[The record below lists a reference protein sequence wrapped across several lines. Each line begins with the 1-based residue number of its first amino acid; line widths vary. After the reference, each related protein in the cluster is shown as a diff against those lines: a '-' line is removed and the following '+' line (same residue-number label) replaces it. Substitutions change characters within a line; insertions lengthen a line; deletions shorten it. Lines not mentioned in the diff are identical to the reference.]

1 MRSPYFLPLAL
12 LNVGLVLVLRA
23 VLAPEA
29 SAQVSAPWVPPLPR
43 PEVPAWLASNEL
55 ALALPALDAPPMYRK
70 GPTVHARAA
79 LVVDLDREEVLW
91 GRRPDVRYPVAS
103 LTKIMSALTLVSLE
117 IEPDLERSLCVTPE
131 IWPTR
136 PGAMSRFETGV
147 CHSGWEYVG
156 AALVHSD
163 NRGAMAMH
171 ALAGLTFPQF
181 IDAMDAASADLGMTA
196 TWADPTGLEDNN
208 LASARDMVKAAVAAA
223 SHPLLS
229 QLSSSASWSIE
240 RKNGATMGLVSTNR
254 LRERYEVLS
263 AKTGYT
269 DTARYNFVTVVQT
282 KRGGRFAVA
291 VLGSESEA
299 GRFADADR
307 LITWADSLT
316 QSATASVKG
325 GTSGSRAL

>member
-1 MRSPYFLPLAL
+1 MRSPYFLPLTL
-12 LNVGLVLVLRA
+12 LNVGLILALRA
-23 VLAPEA
+23 IISPPAAARVD
-29 SAQVSAPWVPPLPR
+29 APWVPPPPR
-43 PEVPAWLASNEL
+43 AEVPAWLPINEL
-55 ALALPALDAPPMYRK
+55 SMALPALDAAPMYRK
-70 GPTVHARAA
+70 GPQVHARAA
-79 LVVDLDREEVLW
+79 IVVDLDREEVLW
-91 GRRPDVRYPVAS
+91 ARRPDVRYPVAS
-103 LTKIMSALTLVSLE
+103 LTKIMSALTLVSQEAESGL
-117 IEPDLERSLCVTPE
+117 DMSLCVSPE

-171 ALAGLTFPQF
+171 TIAGLTFPQF
-181 IDAMDAASADLGMTA
+181 IGAMDETAADLGMTA

-229 QLSSSASWSIE
+229 EISSSPSWSIE
-240 RKNGATMGLVSTNR
+240 RKNGSVMGLVSTNR

-269 DTARYNFVTVVQT
+269 DTARYNFVTVVRS
-282 KRGGRFAVA
+282 KHGGLFAVA
-291 VLGSESEA
+291 VLGSESEG

-307 LITWADSLT
+307 MITWADSLT
-316 QSATASVKG
+316 QSATASVR
-325 GTSGSRAL
+325 SGSSRPQ